1 MATSSQGV
9 SFHLLHREMRLPDP
23 LRYGAAKPTV
33 RGIEKNKVGEPVIDG
48 NIHAYMLP
56 HLYMVEK
63 T

>member
-9 SFHLLHREMRLPDP
+9 PSTCSIAKCGSRI
-23 LRYGAAKPTV
+23 RYGAAKPNV

-63 T
+63 A